1 MFAEIL
7 TWFIFSGAC
16 CLILL
21 LILLMDRLQIL
32 SKYLVFGVPKSVVPL
47 PGKQLTIKR
56 PKGVKPVVIKDDSP
70 KVKPTGI
77 EAVAGIP
84 KKKESSKL
92 LEGRALYMLLSG
104 KAKTNRNKDQIEII
118 RKEYEKFFVQHLKD
132 IFEKAVIDGRAKE
145 ENIPENSKTIDF
157 ATGTVF
163 SWLPLGEVEELYE
176 LGRTAPND
184 RTDGFLLVR
193 KKLEALLSRL
203 FQSIELEGA
212 KGLKLSSD
220 LLNNVMVEKTDSK
233 PKKDSMNGE
242 VMDLLD
248 NSNSYDDKVTVARM
262 LGNSDTQ
269 KIAQVVKSMLNE

>member
-1 MFAEIL
+1 
-7 TWFIFSGAC
+7 
-16 CLILL
+16 
-21 LILLMDRLQIL
+21 MDRLQIL

-56 PKGVKPVVIKDDSP
+56 PKGVKPIVIKDDSP

-145 ENIPENSKTIDF
+145 ENIPENSKTIDM
-157 ATGTVF
+157 VQVQF
-163 SWLPLGEVEELYE
+163 S
-176 LGRTAPND
+176 A
-184 RTDGFLLVR
+184 GFH
-193 KKLEALLSRL
+193 
-203 FQSIELEGA
+203 
-212 KGLKLSSD
+212 
-220 LLNNVMVEKTDSK
+220 
-233 PKKDSMNGE
+233 
-242 VMDLLD
+242 
-248 NSNSYDDKVTVARM
+248 
-262 LGNSDTQ
+262 
-269 KIAQVVKSMLNE
+269 